1 MTYVT
6 AFRHI
11 PKPIIGMV
19 GVVKDRQFEVLE
31 DSLNWLETTGLLVER
46 FDPATEPSGVEAHP
60 VARQLLSAG
69 EACLPLVL
77 VDEAV
82 VSQGAYPW
90 RAQIA
95 RAVGGGRSSVKRSDR
110 PAA

>member
-6 AFRHI
+6 AFRHV
-11 PKPIIGMV
+11 PRPIIGTV
-19 GVVKDRQFEVLE
+19 SVVSNPQFKALE
-31 DSLNWLETTGLLVER
+31 ESLDWLETTGLLVER
-46 FDPATEPSGVEAHP
+46 FDPATEPSGVAAHP

-69 EACLPLVL
+69 EGCLPLVL

-82 VSQGAYPW
+82 VLQGAYPS
-90 RAQIA
+90 RAQLA
-95 RAVGGGRSSVKRSDR
+95 RAVGDVRSGGRRTDR